1 MTLLLTLDD
10 GSVQRKLA
18 DAVEFARAA
27 VLEDAPEEQLGG
39 HVGVTREDAVTASH
53 LFEAQVPGYGGWRW
67 SVTVAVA
74 GEDEP
79 VTVSEVVLVPGPS
92 ALVAPAWV
100 PWERRVRAG
109 DLGVGDIFPTAEN
122 DPRLAPAYLQSD
134 DPAVE
139 EVAREVGL
147 GRVHTLSRYGRTEA
161 AARWHAGEFGPR
173 SDMARSAPDVC
184 GTCGFFVP
192 LAGSLRG
199 VFGVCSNDIAPA
211 DGHVVDVEYGC
222 GAHSEVEVEVTSSI
236 PVAELVYDDSLLD
249 FAPAPETEVS
259 EISEVSPAEVASA
272 AVASEVTEP
281 GEAAAPVTTEPAVGE
296 VAEPEVEAA
305 AVAEPA
311 TGEVAEPAVGEVA
324 EPGAEAAAVAEP
336 VTGEVAE
343 PGEVAASVVAEP
355 VRVPEPA
362 ASELADSVP
371 ALAEPTAA
379 EPEAAT
385 LAAADSGAEQAEGAG
400 APAEALEATGVGEPV
415 AAPEGVEPVEA
426 SVVAAGEPVAPE
438 APEVAEPVVAE
449 VPEPAEAEPTQAEVT
464 DAAALQAPEQHE
476 TTADPEAGEIPAA
489 AESDAAEVDPLPV
502 EVADLVAGSPS
513 AGREES
519 SSAEAAELQGAVVPE
534 SAEAEPGQAEV
545 AAELEGAGVSEP
557 AEAEAVQGEPVV
569 AEVPESADA
578 EAAQGEPVVA
588 EVPEPAE
595 AEPTQAEVTDA
606 VSASET
612 ADGAGALE
620 TGQAGSGG
628 DVPPAAVG
636 EGDEAQAQVDGSSER

>member
-27 VLEDAPEEQLGG
+27 VLEDAPEEQLGA

-67 SVTVAVA
+67 SVTVATA

-139 EVAREVGL
+139 EVSREAGL
-147 GRVHTLSRYGRTEA
+147 GRVHTLSRFGRTDA
-161 AARWHAGEFGPR
+161 AARWHEGEFGPR

-222 GAHSEVEVEVTSSI
+222 GAHSEVEVEVTSSV

-249 FAPAPETEVS
+249 YAPAPDLVETAAAEPETAIAES
-259 EISEVSPAEVASA
+259 DVSPAEVEPEVA
-272 AVASEVTEP
+272 A
-281 GEAAAPVTTEPAVGE
+281 E
-296 VAEPEVEAA
+296 VAELGEQFVAEPVVAEVPEPAEAEPSQAEVTDAAELPSAPEAVEAVVA
-305 AVAEPA
+305 TDAVAEPI
-311 TGEVAEPAVGEVA
+311 
-324 EPGAEAAAVAEP
+324 
-336 VTGEVAE
+336 
-343 PGEVAASVVAEP
+343 
-355 VRVPEPA
+355 
-362 ASELADSVP
+362 
-371 ALAEPTAA
+371 
-379 EPEAAT
+379 
-385 LAAADSGAEQAEGAG
+385 
-400 APAEALEATGVGEPV
+400 
-415 AAPEGVEPVEA
+415 
-426 SVVAAGEPVAPE
+426 
-438 APEVAEPVVAE
+438 AEPVVAE

-464 DAAALQAPEQHE
+464 DSTELPSAPEPVEAAVEPAVAEVPAAAEPEVPEPVEAEPAQAGVTDSNELPGAPEPVE
-476 TTADPEAGEIPAA
+476 GAVA
-489 AESDAAEVDPLPV
+489 AESDATEVDP
-502 EVADLVAGSPS
+502 VADSG
-513 AGREES
+513 G
-519 SSAEAAELQGAVVPE
+519 AEAGPGDGGGEVPE
-534 SAEAEPGQAEV
+534 AVHSGNV
-545 AAELEGAGVSEP
+545 AAEPVAGGA
-557 AEAEAVQGEPVV
+557 
-569 AEVPESADA
+569 
-578 EAAQGEPVVA
+578 
-588 EVPEPAE
+588 
-595 AEPTQAEVTDA
+595 
-606 VSASET
+606 
-612 ADGAGALE
+612 
-620 TGQAGSGG
+620 
-628 DVPPAAVG
+628 
-636 EGDEAQAQVDGSSER
+636 DEAQAQVDNAPER

>member
-27 VLEDAPEEQLGG
+27 VLEDAPEEQLGA
-39 HVGVTREDAVTASH
+39 HVGVSREDAVTASH

-67 SVTVAVA
+67 SVTVATA

-139 EVAREVGL
+139 EVARETGL
-147 GRVHTLSRYGRTEA
+147 GRVHTLSRFGRTDA
-161 AARWHAGEFGPR
+161 AERWHAGEFGPR

-222 GAHSEVEVEVTSSI
+222 GAHSEVEVEVTSSV

-249 FAPAPETEVS
+249 FTPAAS
-259 EISEVSPAEVASA
+259 SEVTEAAVAEPEPEPEPEPQSGEVAAEAGRVEAAEPVTAEAAVAAEVAPELGEAEAGQVEVAEPVLAEEA
-272 AVASEVTEP
+272 AVEPAAEGVTGPVPVAEP
-281 GEAAAPVTTEPAVGE
+281 GEAAAS
-296 VAEPEVEAA
+296 
-305 AVAEPA
+305 
-311 TGEVAEPAVGEVA
+311 
-324 EPGAEAAAVAEP
+324 AVAEP
-336 VTGEVAE
+336 VEVAEVPESAPSEVAE
-343 PGEVAASVVAEP
+343 PPADAPEP
-355 VRVPEPA
+355 V
-362 ASELADSVP
+362 ADP
-371 ALAEPTAA
+371 AA
-379 EPEAAT
+379 EPEAA
-385 LAAADSGAEQAEGAG
+385 E
-400 APAEALEATGVGEPV
+400 APAATGEI
-415 AAPEGVEPVEA
+415 
-426 SVVAAGEPVAPE
+426 
-438 APEVAEPVVAE
+438 AEPVVAE

-464 DAAALQAPEQHE
+464 DAIELPSAPEPHE
-476 TTADPEAGEIPAA
+476 ATTEHEAPEIPPA
-489 AESDAAEVDPLPV
+489 AESDAAEVDPLPA
-502 EVADLVAGSPS
+502 ADLATEPLSS
-513 AGREES
+513 GRD
-519 SSAEAAELQGAVVPE
+519 E
-534 SAEAEPGQAEV
+534 SAPAEV
-545 AAELEGAGVSEP
+545 AEQIP
-557 AEAEAVQGEPVV
+557 AETTAAPEADLAPTAV
-569 AEVPESADA
+569 AEDT
-578 EAAQGEPVVA
+578 Q
-588 EVPEPAE
+588 EV

-606 VSASET
+606 VAEPPVAVVPAAAEAEASQGEHSGDE
-612 ADGAGALE
+612 AESGDAP
-620 TGQAGSGG
+620 QAGE
-628 DVPPAAVG
+628 VPEAVLTDNVVTEASPA
-636 EGDEAQAQVDGSSER
+636 DEAQAQVDDASGR

>member
-27 VLEDAPEEQLGG
+27 VLEDAPEEQLGA

-67 SVTVAVA
+67 SVTVATA
-74 GEDEP
+74 GDDEP

-109 DLGVGDIFPTAEN
+109 DLGVGDIFPTADN

-147 GRVHTLSRYGRTEA
+147 GRVHALSRFGRTEA

-249 FAPAPETEVS
+249 FTPAPEVASEVTS
-259 EISEVSPAEVASA
+259 EVLETAAAEPETGIAESDVSPAEV
-272 AVASEVTEP
+272 EP
-281 GEAAAPVTTEPAVGE
+281 
-296 VAEPEVEAA
+296 
-305 AVAEPA
+305 
-311 TGEVAEPAVGEVA
+311 EVAEPAAADEV
-324 EPGAEAAAVAEP
+324 VAEP
-336 VTGEVAE
+336 VGAAATVPEATEAEPEVAGEVAE
-343 PGEVAASVVAEP
+343 PGEPVAVGVAEPVEVPEQVASEAVEPEAAEVAGEVAEPGEPVASVVAEP
-355 VRVPEPA
+355 VEAAPAPEADSAGAVAEPLEAAGEVTEVPVAADEVAEPA
-362 ASELADSVP
+362 AASV
-371 ALAEPTAA
+371 
-379 EPEAAT
+379 EA
-385 LAAADSGAEQAEGAG
+385 
-400 APAEALEATGVGEPV
+400 EPV
-415 AAPEGVEPVEA
+415 ASA
-426 SVVAAGEPVAPE
+426 

-464 DAAALQAPEQHE
+464 DATELQVAPESLE
-476 TTADPEAGEIPAA
+476 VPAEATEVPPA
-489 AESDAAEVDPLPV
+489 AESDAAEVDPV
-502 EVADLVAGSPS
+502 SAEVAKS
-513 AGREES
+513 AGGAS
-519 SSAEAAELQGAVVPE
+519 PAEAVVPE
-534 SAEAEPGQAEV
+534 
-545 AAELEGAGVSEP
+545 P
-557 AEAEAVQGEPVV
+557 A
-569 AEVPESADA
+569 D
-578 EAAQGEPVVA
+578 
-588 EVPEPAE
+588 

-606 VSASET
+606 VATPEPAAAGET
-612 ADGAGALE
+612 AVPAGEAAPE
-620 TGQAGSGG
+620 AEPASAEA
-628 DVPPAAVG
+628 DEPPAAELPEAVQVEPAQSG
-636 EGDEAQAQVDGSSER
+636 DIESTLEREGTESPAASQPDEAQAQIDDSPER